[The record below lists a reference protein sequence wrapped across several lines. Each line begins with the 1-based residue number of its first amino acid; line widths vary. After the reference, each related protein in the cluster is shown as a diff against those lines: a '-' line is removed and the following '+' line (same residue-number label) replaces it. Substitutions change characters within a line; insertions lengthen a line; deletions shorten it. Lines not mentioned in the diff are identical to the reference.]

1 MYQCMSCGN
10 VEKFIGCA
18 EEKGNAYIY
27 QDLLSNSPNFK
38 YSWIYIVSDNT
49 WHTKFNILECFFCH
63 STDIS
68 KL

>member
-1 MYQCMSCGN
+1 MYQCMNCGN

-18 EEKGNAYIY
+18 QEKGNAYIY
-27 QDLLSNSPNFK
+27 QDSLLNSQNFK
-38 YSWIYIVSDNT
+38 YSWIYIVSDNN
-49 WHTKFNILECFFCH
+49 WQTKFNILKCFFCH